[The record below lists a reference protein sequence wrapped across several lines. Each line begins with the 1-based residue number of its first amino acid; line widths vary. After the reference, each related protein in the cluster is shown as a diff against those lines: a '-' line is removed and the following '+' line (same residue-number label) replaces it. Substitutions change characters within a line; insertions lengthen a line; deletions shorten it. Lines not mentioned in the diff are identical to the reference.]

1 MKTQTHTPTPKVI
14 KPPTPIRYRNGG
26 LIDAE
31 ETSFASV
38 PYEPVGQYIVHAVNT
53 HEELVAALKYLTSL
67 TYNTVNYD
75 QSDADTLRAVD
86 RAEKAIAKAEGSDDH
101 LTNKKH

>member
-26 LIDAE
+26 LMDAE

-38 PYEPVGQYIVHAVNT
+38 PYEPVGQYIVHAVNA
-53 HEELVAALKYLTSL
+53 HEELLQSL
-67 TYNTVNYD
+67 RDVLAHSELISGD
-75 QSDADTLRAVD
+75 VRERAVQ
-86 RAEKAIAKAEGSDDH
+86 AIAKAEGSDGK
-101 LTNKKH
+101 LNKNERAHP